1 MTYTPLVGTE
11 KLEVLAIAE
20 NGQFS
25 GQTQGCTTQMIADLA
40 AQSAQGNTAVTTSA
54 SSVITSTTL
63 KNVTGLSVNVL
74 AGQNYGIYAYLAIS
88 ANASNGVKVALGG
101 TAGLSSVNYT
111 AQNYNTTTLNAN
123 SNTTTAGAAV
133 GGATA
138 ASTLVLLEGAV
149 SVATGGTLTVQFAQN
164 ASTAIATQVLTNSY
178 LALV

>member
-74 AGQNYGIYAYLAIS
+74 AGQIYAYLAIS